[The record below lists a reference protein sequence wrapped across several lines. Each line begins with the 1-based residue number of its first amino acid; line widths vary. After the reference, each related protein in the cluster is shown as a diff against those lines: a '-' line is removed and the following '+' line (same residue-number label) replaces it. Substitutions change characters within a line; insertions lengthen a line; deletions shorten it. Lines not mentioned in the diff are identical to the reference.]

1 MKLTIKAKTK
11 NGMSL
16 PAIIDKGD
24 WIDLRAAENC
34 DLEAGEFKIIELGIA
49 MQLPKGFEAIVVP
62 RSSTFKKFG
71 ILLPN
76 SVGVI
81 DETYCGDDDTWK
93 FPAFAP
99 KAGHVQ
105 FNDRICQFR
114 IQLSQK
120 ANVWQKLKW
129 LFCNGVRIERVS
141 SLGNKSRG
149 GIGST
154 GVK

>member
-11 NGMSL
+11 NGMAL
-16 PAIIDKGD
+16 PAIIEKGD
-24 WIDLRAAENC
+24 WIDLRAAESC
-34 DLEAGEFKIIELGIA
+34 DLEAGGFKVIELGIA
-49 MQLPKGFEAIVVP
+49 MQLPSGFEAIVAP

-71 ILLPN
+71 ILLSN
-76 SVGVI
+76 SIGII
-81 DETYCGDDDTWK
+81 DESYCGDDDTWK

-129 LFCNGVRIERVS
+129 LLCDGVRIERVT